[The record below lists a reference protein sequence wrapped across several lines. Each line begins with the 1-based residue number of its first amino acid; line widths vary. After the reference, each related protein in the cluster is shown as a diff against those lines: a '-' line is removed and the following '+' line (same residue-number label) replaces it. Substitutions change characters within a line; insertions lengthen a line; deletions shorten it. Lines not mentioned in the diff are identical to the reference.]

1 MMDKAGEKSPHLDE
15 AQQQQAA
22 DNTLLTPLVIHEIIR
37 EQGQKHL
44 DRPLGGLAWSGL
56 AAGLSIG
63 FSFIVQAYLKAG
75 LPDARWSVLVHAF
88 GYSLG
93 FLIVVLGQQ
102 ELFTETTLTAMIPA
116 LTARKLATLIG
127 TLRVWGIVLATN
139 LIGTLLFGVLAARL
153 DLFPPDVRVAMTQ
166 LSALTMAYPFGH
178 TLATAALS
186 GWLIAL
192 MVWLLPGA
200 GPARPLIIVA
210 LTYVVALCQFPHV
223 IAGSVEASFG
233 VASGAA
239 SVRDYLFGFLV
250 PTLIGN
256 IIGGTA
262 LVALLNHAQIAG
274 ELDHSGEPDATS

>member
-1 MMDKAGEKSPHLDE
+1 
-15 AQQQQAA
+15 
-22 DNTLLTPLVIHEIIR
+22 
-37 EQGQKHL
+37 
-44 DRPLGGLAWSGL
+44 
-56 AAGLSIG
+56 
-63 FSFIVQAYLKAG
+63 
-75 LPDARWSVLVHAF
+75 
-88 GYSLG
+88 
-93 FLIVVLGQQ
+93 
-102 ELFTETTLTAMIPA
+102 
-116 LTARKLATLIG
+116 
-127 TLRVWGIVLATN
+127 
-139 LIGTLLFGVLAARL
+139 
-153 DLFPPDVRVAMTQ
+153 
-166 LSALTMAYPFGH
+166 MAYPFGH

-239 SVRDYLFGFLV
+239 SLGDYLFGFLV

-274 ELDHSGEPDATS
+274 ELGHSGEEGHEPDATS